1 MKLGQKEAA
10 GAKVYRLSRPSLT
23 MTLSSMSASNGH
35 PTHRCSRLASPKD
48 SDGTTN
54 SSVSL
59 EFPLLDHH
67 ANPRDEPICSSFVR
81 LTVSLNFM
89 QGGIDSEA
97 RKRIME
103 LESRICEL
111 QRA

>member
-1 MKLGQKEAA
+1 
-10 GAKVYRLSRPSLT
+10 
-23 MTLSSMSASNGH
+23 MTLSSMGESMAAQH
-35 PTHRCSRLASPKD
+35 IVAVDWFRLRQRWD
-48 SDGTTN
+48 DEF
-54 SSVSL
+54 SVSL
-59 EFPLLDHH
+59 EFLLLDHS

-81 LTVSLNFM
+81 LDYVSLNFM